1 MSDAVFE
8 TSITSLPLIARGKVR
23 DIYAVG
29 TQYLLMVTTDR
40 LSAFDVVF
48 PSPIPGK
55 GKLLQTLS
63 NFWFEHFKDIPNH
76 LTGIDPESTVTEAE
90 RGQVRGRSMV
100 VKRLDPLPLEAVV
113 RGYLEGSGWKD
124 YQATGKVCGIDLPSG
139 LQRAEKLP
147 HPIFTP
153 ATKAMVGDHDENI
166 SYERVVDL
174 IGEQRADEVKRTA
187 FKLYSEAAHH
197 AERCGILIADTKFEF
212 GLDDH
217 HQLTLMDEV
226 LTPDS
231 SRFWPKDTYHPG
243 TSPQS
248 FDKQFVRN
256 WLETQHWNKYPPAPA
271 LPEEII
277 LGTLTRYQEAVT
289 ALTHLRCVN
298 QDGSGSGR

>member
-8 TSITSLPLIARGKVR
+8 TTITSLPLIARGKVR
-23 DIYAVG
+23 DIYSVG

-40 LSAFDVVF
+40 LSAFDVVL

-63 NFWFEHFKDIPNH
+63 NFWFDHFKDIPNH
-76 LTGIDPESTVTEAE
+76 LTGIDPEDVVTEAE
-90 RGQVRGRSMV
+90 RDQVRDRAMI
-100 VKRLDPLPLEAVV
+100 VKRLKPLPLEAVV

-124 YQATGKVCGIDLPSG
+124 YQMTGRVCGLPLPVG

-147 HPIFTP
+147 QPIFTP
-153 ATKAMVGDHDENI
+153 ATKATAGDHDENI
-166 SYERVVDL
+166 NFERMIALV
-174 IGEQRADEVKRTA
+174 GEPRAEEVKRTA
-187 FKLYSEAAHH
+187 FKLYSEAAQY
-197 AERCGILIADTKFEF
+197 AEDRGILIADTKFEF

-217 HQLTLMDEV
+217 DQLTLMDEV

-231 SRFWPKDTYHPG
+231 SRFWPKDSYQPG

-256 WLETQHWNKYPPAPA
+256 WLETQHWNKCPPAPA

-277 LGTLTRYQEAVT
+277 LGTLKRYQEAVT
-289 ALTHLRCVN
+289 ALTHA
-298 QDGSGSGR
+298 

>member
-8 TSITSLPLIARGKVR
+8 TTITSLPLITRGKVR
-23 DIYAVG
+23 DIYSVG

-40 LSAFDVVF
+40 LSAFDVVL

-63 NFWFEHFKDIPNH
+63 NFWFDHFKDIPNH
-76 LTGIDPESTVTEAE
+76 LTGIDPEDVVTEAE
-90 RGQVRGRSMV
+90 RDQVRDRAMI
-100 VKRLDPLPLEAVV
+100 VKRLKPLPLEAVV

-124 YQATGKVCGIDLPSG
+124 YQMTGRVCGLPLPVG

-147 HPIFTP
+147 QPIFTP
-153 ATKAMVGDHDENI
+153 ATKATAGDHDENI
-166 SYERVVDL
+166 DFERMIALV
-174 IGEQRADEVKRTA
+174 GEPRAKEVKRTA
-187 FKLYSEAAHH
+187 FKLYSEAAQY
-197 AERCGILIADTKFEF
+197 AEDRGILIADTKFEF

-217 HQLTLMDEV
+217 DQLTLMDEV

-231 SRFWPKDTYHPG
+231 SRFWPKDSYQPG

-256 WLETQHWNKYPPAPA
+256 WLETQHWNKCPPAPA

-277 LGTLTRYQEAVT
+277 LGTLKRYQEAVT
-289 ALTHLRCVN
+289 ALTHA
-298 QDGSGSGR
+298 

>member
-8 TSITSLPLIARGKVR
+8 TTITSLPLIARGKVR
-23 DIYAVG
+23 DIYSVG

-40 LSAFDVVF
+40 LSAFDVVL

-55 GKLLQTLS
+55 GKLLQALS
-63 NFWFEHFKDIPNH
+63 NFWFDHFKDIPNH
-76 LTGIDPESTVTEAE
+76 LTGIDPEDVVTEAE
-90 RGQVRGRSMV
+90 RDQVRDRAMI
-100 VKRLDPLPLEAVV
+100 VKRLEPLPLEAVV

-124 YQATGKVCGIDLPSG
+124 YQMTGRVCGLPLPVG

-147 HPIFTP
+147 QPIFTP
-153 ATKAMVGDHDENI
+153 ATKATAGDHDENI
-166 SYERVVDL
+166 NFERMIALV
-174 IGEQRADEVKRTA
+174 GEPRAEEVKRTA
-187 FKLYSEAAHH
+187 FKLYSEAAQY
-197 AERCGILIADTKFEF
+197 AEDRGILIADTKFEF

-217 HQLTLMDEV
+217 DQLTLMDEV

-231 SRFWPKDTYHPG
+231 SRFWPKDSYQPG

-256 WLETQHWNKYPPAPA
+256 WLETQHWNKCPPAPT

-277 LGTLTRYQEAVT
+277 LGTLKRYQEAVT
-289 ALTHLRCVN
+289 ALTHA
-298 QDGSGSGR
+298 

>member
-8 TSITSLPLIARGKVR
+8 TTITSLPLIARGKVR
-23 DIYAVG
+23 DIYSVG

-40 LSAFDVVF
+40 LSAFDVVL

-55 GKLLQTLS
+55 GKLLQALS
-63 NFWFEHFKDIPNH
+63 NFWFDHFKDIPNH
-76 LTGIDPESTVTEAE
+76 LTGIDPEDVVTEAE
-90 RGQVRGRSMV
+90 RDQVSDRAMI
-100 VKRLDPLPLEAVV
+100 VKRLKPLPLEAVV

-124 YQATGKVCGIDLPSG
+124 YQMTGRVCGLPLPVG

-147 HPIFTP
+147 QPIFTP
-153 ATKAMVGDHDENI
+153 ATKATAGDHDENI
-166 SYERVVDL
+166 NFDRMIALV
-174 IGEQRADEVKRTA
+174 GEPRAEEVKRTA
-187 FKLYSEAAHH
+187 FKLYSEAAQY
-197 AERCGILIADTKFEF
+197 AEDRGILIADTKFEF

-217 HQLTLMDEV
+217 DQLTLMDEV

-231 SRFWPKDTYHPG
+231 SRFWPKDSYQPG

-256 WLETQHWNKYPPAPA
+256 WLETQHWNKRPPAPA

-277 LGTLTRYQEAVT
+277 RGTLARYQEAVT
-289 ALTHLRCVN
+289 ALTHA
-298 QDGSGSGR
+298 